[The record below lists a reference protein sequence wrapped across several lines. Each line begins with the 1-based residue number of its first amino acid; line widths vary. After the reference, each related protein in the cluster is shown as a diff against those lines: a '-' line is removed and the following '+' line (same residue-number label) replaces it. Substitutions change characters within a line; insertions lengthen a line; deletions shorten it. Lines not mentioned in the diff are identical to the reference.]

1 MGFIYLQ
8 SDNIAVCCVCT
19 SRWLLPKASVSKLFQ
34 SQYVQCFG
42 QTAVVSKTHASF
54 SRLHWFW
61 QTSIPDETILIW
73 KRKKLTF
80 THLVQNKTCRNSWV
94 PWLGKQAKPLVFT
107 HTSGSLLAWLPL
119 PIINIFGLKLPL
131 LLAWMSLFFLFFLH
145 SALLSFWMRWH
156 YKFLFIADL
165 VFKLLCC
172 NPWYTKMVKEDKA
185 TWKSN
190 YFLKI
195 TVSSLFCM
203 IKSLLMY
210 QCWSVDISLTLFL
223 PSK

>member
-1 MGFIYLQ
+1 MKHYSLKG
-8 SDNIAVCCVCT
+8 
-19 SRWLLPKASVSKLFQ
+19 
-34 SQYVQCFG
+34 
-42 QTAVVSKTHASF
+42 
-54 SRLHWFW
+54 
-61 QTSIPDETILIW
+61 
-73 KRKKLTF
+73 KRMNLS
-80 THLVQNKTCRNSWV
+80 HLVKNKTCRNSWV
-94 PWLGKQAKPLVFT
+94 PWLGKQAEPLAFT
-107 HTSGSLLAWLPL
+107 HTSGKVLAWLLL
-119 PIINIFGLKLPL
+119 PIIIFGLKLCHFYL
-131 LLAWMSLFFLFFLH
+131 HECYTFFFFFYILT
-145 SALLSFWMRWH
+145 LSFWMRWH

-210 QCWSVDISLTLFL
+210 QCWSVDGHLTLFL